1 MAIYRYISDHRA
13 ELDVKTI
20 CQVFGISRS
29 GYYAW
34 MRNPLKQRQ
43 RQDMEL
49 MPVVQRAFD
58 SGRQTYGTRRIGA
71 ILAQMRI
78 PISRRRIGRLMRAQ
92 KLYPRTAKA
101 FRHACT
107 TRSTHPRYAPDLVK
121 RDFTADAPDRV
132 WTGDITQVHTLEGV
146 LYLAVIEDLFS
157 RFIVGW
163 AMLEQQTA
171 SLAVFAL
178 RMACLRRRPPPGCI
192 FHTDKGSQY
201 DCGEFRDVL
210 AEHRFRQSMG
220 SSGDCYDNAV
230 TESAIGTLKS
240 ECLFEKVFRTRAEA
254 RTEIFDYIEAFYNR
268 RRLHSSLGNVSPE
281 EYERRAGE
289 G

>member
-1 MAIYRYISDHRA
+1 
-13 ELDVKTI
+13 VKMMCRT
-20 CQVFGISRS
+20 FGISRS

-34 MRNPLKQRQ
+34 VKNPLKPRQ

-49 MPVVQRAFD
+49 SPLVGRAFD

-71 ILAQMRI
+71 ILAEMHLSV
-78 PISRRRIGRLMRAQ
+78 SRRRIRRLMKAQ
-92 KLYPRTAKA
+92 ELYPRTAKA

-121 RDFTADAPDRV
+121 RGFTADAPNRV

-146 LYLAVIEDLFS
+146 LHLAVIEDLFS
-157 RFIVGW
+157 RAIVGW
-163 AMLEQQTA
+163 AMQEQQTA
-171 SLAVFAL
+171 SLTVLAL
-178 RMACLRRRPPPGCI
+178 RMACIRRQPPPGCI
-192 FHTDKGSQY
+192 FHSDKGSQY
-201 DCGEFRDVL
+201 DCQEFRQVL
-210 AEHRFRQSMG
+210 AEHHFRQSMG

-240 ECLFEKVFRTRAEA
+240 ECLFGKVFRTRAEA
-254 RTEIFDYIEAFYNR
+254 RSEIFDYIETFYNR

-281 EYERRAGE
+281 AYERRAHE